1 MASIAISRFP
11 EATYIYC
18 DQAGDCMR
26 VIQSPPSSG
35 VFLNE
40 LLCCVDRLGNAF
52 DCLLDNTSR
61 NPLDSLGD

>member
-1 MASIAISRFP
+1 
-11 EATYIYC
+11 
-18 DQAGDCMR
+18 MR
-26 VIQSPPSSG
+26 VMQSPPSSG

-40 LLCCVDRLGNAF
+40 LFRCVDRLGDAF